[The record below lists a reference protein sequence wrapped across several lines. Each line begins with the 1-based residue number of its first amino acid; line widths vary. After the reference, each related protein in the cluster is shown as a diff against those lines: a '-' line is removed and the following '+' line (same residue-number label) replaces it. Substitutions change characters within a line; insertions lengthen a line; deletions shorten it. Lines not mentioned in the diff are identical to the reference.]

1 MHACIHTY
9 ITLHYITLH
18 YITLHYIT
26 LHYITLH
33 YITLHYIHT
42 YITYICIYIYM
53 HIIYISDWIPNKL
66 GIVLQFACCQ
76 EAGKVIYINGH
87 RVGDD
92 WMIWGIHNLGNL
104 HLLL

>member
-1 MHACIHTY
+1 
-9 ITLHYITLH
+9 
-18 YITLHYIT
+18 
-26 LHYITLH
+26 
-33 YITLHYIHT
+33 
-42 YITYICIYIYM
+42 M